1 MIKKCP
7 TCSIFQNHQPSEP
20 IINHPIQNQAWTKI
34 AADPFRSH
42 GHYYLLIVD
51 YYSKFIV
58 TETLKN
64 LQSSTIVN
72 KYKKIFSQFATPKEL
87 VTNSGPEFFSHH
99 LKLFSRTWD
108 FEHQTISPHFHQSN
122 ELVERSIQTIKRTLK
137 NAKFTSED
145 DYWSILFL
153 NS

>member
-64 LQSSTIVN
+64 LQSSTIIN

-87 VTNSGPEFFSHH
+87 VTNSGPNS
-99 LKLFSRTWD
+99 SAI
-108 FEHQTISPHFHQSN
+108 ISNSFREPGILNIRQ
-122 ELVERSIQTIKRTLK
+122 LVRI
-137 NAKFTSED
+137 FT
-145 DYWSILFL
+145 
-153 NS
+153 NQMN

>member
-1 MIKKCP
+1 MIRKCP

-42 GHYYLLIVD
+42 GHYYLLIID

-64 LQSSTIVN
+64 LQSSTIMN
-72 KYKKIFSQFATPKEL
+72 KYKKIFSQFATPKKL
-87 VTNSGPEFFSHH
+87 VTNSRPEFFCHYF
-99 LKLFSRTWD
+99 KLLSRTWD
-108 FEHQTISPHFHQSN
+108 FEHQTSCPHFHQSN
-122 ELVERSIQTIKRTLK
+122 ELVERSIQTIKRNLK
-137 NAKFTSED
+137 NAKLASED
-145 DYWSILFL
+145 DYWSS